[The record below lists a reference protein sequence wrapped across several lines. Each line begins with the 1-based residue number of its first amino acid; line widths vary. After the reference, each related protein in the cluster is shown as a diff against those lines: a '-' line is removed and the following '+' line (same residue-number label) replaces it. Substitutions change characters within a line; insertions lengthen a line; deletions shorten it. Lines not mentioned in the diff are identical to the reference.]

1 MPPSRSWTPSAY
13 VDLLDAIH
21 AVPPLTCCVCVCV
34 IVQEEEYKDATL
46 IMQLIRDNLTLWSSD
61 EQAE

>member
-1 MPPSRSWTPSAY
+1 MRCPRLPA
-13 VDLLDAIH
+13 AC
-21 AVPPLTCCVCVCV
+21 ACVCV
-34 IVQEEEYKDATL
+34 IIQEEEYKDATL